1 MGGAHETGELNA
13 DTYPEAR
20 RRVFGLC
27 RLLLGSS
34 ASAAEDATGEVFL
47 RAQRAI
53 GSYNR
58 TMPLVAWL
66 LAIARNHCLDIL
78 RRRSREG
85 RLFAEEPVADD
96 ERLAAQAPSP
106 LGELLASEQRALVR
120 RAVAELPERL
130 RLALVLRYYEDLGNE
145 EIGQILGLTRQ
156 GAATLVFRARQELRL
171 RLHPAIPKEA

>member
-1 MGGAHETGELNA
+1 MGGVDEGGPLSA

-34 ASAAEDATGEVFL
+34 PSAAEDATGEVFL
-47 RAQRAI
+47 KAQRAI
-53 GSYNR
+53 VSYNR

-66 LAIARNHCLDIL
+66 LAIARNHCLDVL

-85 RLFAEEPVADD
+85 RLFSEEPVADG

-106 LGELLASEQRALVR
+106 LGELLASEERALVR
-120 RAVAELPERL
+120 RAVEELPERL

-145 EIGQILGLTRQ
+145 EIGRILGLTRE
-156 GAATLVFRARQELRL
+156 GAATLVFRARQQLRL
-171 RLHPAIPKEA
+171 RLHPTVLKEA